1 MNPLTRPAASIL
13 LSAVLALGLAVVSHA
28 SDQQSVDGMTI
39 YLGVLPAQMISA
51 RGDTE
56 ADMHGGVPRGRHQ
69 YHLVLT
75 VFDDAT
81 GERRD
86 DLELVATV
94 HSSGLA
100 EQRRRLEAMEIAG
113 TITYGGY
120 FRLPPHDVP
129 YRIDVQMRDAAGEE
143 HHVEFAYTHPF
154 GPPR

>member
-1 MNPLTRPAASIL
+1 MTPLTRPAASIL

-28 SDQQSVDGMTI
+28 GAQQSVDGMTV
-39 YLGVLPAQMISA
+39 YLGVLPAQMIPA

-69 YHLVLT
+69 YHLLLT

-94 HSSGLA
+94 RSPGLA
-100 EQRRRLEAMEIAG
+100 DQRRRLEPMDIAG
-113 TITYGGY
+113 TITYGAY
-120 FRLPPHDVP
+120 FRLPEHDVA
-129 YRIDVQMRDAAGEE
+129 YRIGVELRAAGGETSR
-143 HHVEFAYTHPF
+143 VEFRYTHPF
-154 GPPR
+154 GTPR